1 MMPPGT
7 ESGEG
12 HSDINIPPITAAHI
26 GVSKVIDAV
35 VTDDNLAAETP
46 NESVGNAVEI
56 TPNAIKNTI
65 LSCVKLISKVG
76 LFK

>member
-1 MMPPGT
+1 MPPGT

-12 HSDINIPPITAAHI
+12 HSDINIPPITAAQI
-26 GVSKVIDAV
+26 GVNKVIDAV
-35 VTDDNLAAETP
+35 VTDDNLAAAIP

-65 LSCVKLISKVG
+65 LSCDKFTSKVG
-76 LFK
+76 LSK